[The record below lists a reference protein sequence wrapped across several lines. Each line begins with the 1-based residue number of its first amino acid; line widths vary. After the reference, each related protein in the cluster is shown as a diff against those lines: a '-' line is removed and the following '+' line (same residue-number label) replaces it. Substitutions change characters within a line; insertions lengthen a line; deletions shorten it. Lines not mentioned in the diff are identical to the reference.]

1 MTKAVIVAIS
11 LTEDSSS
18 DNTGNINGSQML
30 MEVQKICVAYVKP
43 ALIWILMFFP
53 MSILSILIQF
63 FFNLKYFPYSCL
75 RSPAQRK
82 IVQSGFGRQVD
93 KCSTVWPLP

>member
-43 ALIWILMFFP
+43 ALIWILMFFSYVY
-53 MSILSILIQF
+53 SIHTNTIF
-63 FFNLKYFPYSCL
+63 F
-75 RSPAQRK
+75 
-82 IVQSGFGRQVD
+82 
-93 KCSTVWPLP
+93 

>member
-43 ALIWILMFFP
+43 ALI
-53 MSILSILIQF
+53 
-63 FFNLKYFPYSCL
+63 
-75 RSPAQRK
+75 
-82 IVQSGFGRQVD
+82 
-93 KCSTVWPLP
+93 